1 MTAIA
6 FVTSNPGKVKTARE
20 HLAAAGITVD
30 QVSLDL
36 DEIQSVDT
44 LDVAM
49 HKAQQAYRALKR
61 PLIIEDSG
69 FCIDELGGYPG
80 PMVKHALTAIG
91 AKGIARLADMT
102 ATRQCHFVSCL
113 VYIDAHG
120 VPRVFSSPGRTC
132 TIAPDPVQPL
142 TDGAWSELWNVVIPP
157 GCSAPLSALTD
168 EERGRDSARW
178 KQTSVFRQFGDWLQA
193 ANADGAPSSGGRMR
207 SRELTFDFPPGRI
220 AARPRPDGTDLLLVI
235 DRASGTLTHHSF
247 DELPGLMPER
257 SLLVVN
263 NSAVV
268 RAALRRIPED
278 GTYLHITSP
287 FRTALSGVQTLCPW
301 KPRVGATVVIRGGR
315 YLVEDAPEAG
325 RDLRQG
331 TIIPDDPAITT
342 LNEFMRRHGEVPIPI
357 YVNAQRDPDIADV
370 TDYQNVYASVP
381 GSVACATA
389 GLHLTDT
396 RLKILRD
403 AGHDVAEVTLHI
415 GYGTWKSLAGEYVD
429 QHNMDAETC
438 EIPAGALEQIRTARQ
453 QHRPVIAV
461 GTSSVRT
468 LETFADDILNSSGPG
483 PLRADTGLYI
493 SPGFSFRITDHMIT
507 NFAYPRTPIM
517 AMTAAF
523 TGSFGLLRSAYQAAV
538 DDGRYQFLTYG
549 DAMFLR

>member
-1 MTAIA
+1 MTTIA
-6 FVTSNPGKVKTARE
+6 FVTSNPGKVQTARE
-20 HLAAAGITVD
+20 HLTPAGITVD

-36 DEIQSVDT
+36 DEIQSVHT
-44 LDVAM
+44 LEVAM
-49 HKAQQAYRALKR
+49 HKAQQAFRTLKR
-61 PLIIEDSG
+61 PLIVEDSG
-69 FCIDELGGYPG
+69 FCIDELHGYPG
-80 PMVKHALTAIG
+80 PMIKHAITAIG
-91 AKGIARLADMT
+91 ARGIARLADLT
-102 ATRQCHFVSCL
+102 ATRQCHFDSCL

-120 VPRVFSSPGRTC
+120 VPRIFSNPGRTC
-132 TIAPDPVQPL
+132 TVAPDPAEPL
-142 TDGAWSELWNVVIPP
+142 TDRAWSELWNVIIPP

-168 EERGRDSARW
+168 EERERDSARW
-178 KQTSVFRQFGDWLQA
+178 KQTSVFRQFGDWLK
-193 ANADGAPSSGGRMR
+193 APDDHGTPPAGGRMR
-207 SRELTFDFPPGRI
+207 SRELTFDFPPDRI
-220 AARPRPDGTDLLLVI
+220 AARPRPEGTDLLLVI
-235 DRASGTLTHHSF
+235 DRVTGMLTHKSF
-247 DELPGLMPER
+247 DDLPDLLPER

-268 RAALRRIPED
+268 RAALRRVPDD

-287 FRTALSGVQTLCPW
+287 FRTRLTGVETLCPW
-301 KPRVGATVVIRGGR
+301 KPRVGTTVTIRGGR
-315 YLVEDAPEAG
+315 YRVEDAPEPG
-325 RDLRQG
+325 RDLRHG
-331 TIIPDDPAITT
+331 TIIPDNQGITT
-342 LNEFMRRHGEVPIPI
+342 LTEFMGRHGEVPIPI
-357 YVNAQRDPDIADV
+357 YVNAQRDPDAADI

-396 RLKILRD
+396 RLKALRD

-429 QHNMDAETC
+429 QHTMDTETC
-438 EIPAGALEQIRTARQ
+438 EIGARTLEQIRAARQ
-453 QHRPVIAV
+453 RQRPIIAV

-468 LETFADDILNSSGPG
+468 LETFADDITDPSKPG
-483 PLRADTGLYI
+483 PLRTDTGLYI
-493 SPGFSFRITDHMIT
+493 SPGFRFRITDHMIT

-523 TGSFGLLRSAYQAAV
+523 TGSFDLLRSAYQAAV